1 MRAHGQHRDPV
12 PRPSETGRPDLHR
25 GPPGHR
31 ERRQARRGTF
41 EGRAEGRQV
50 RGDLLEVLPAAGPRP
65 GRRPGEAREQRDAL
79 RQAEQ
84 RDGPH
89 PPHGGLPGP
98 HAGRAVRAERFHPQ
112 GAEAAR
118 RAPRLHPRWVWH
130 GPDGDEAAGPRGRDG
145 PGAREGDGEVR
156 RRVLARRAR
165 GRDCR
170 SERPAVGPRP
180 AVRDERGLPH
190 GRDIRILRGSEVR
203 AGGTRSPHKIS
214 RHRNLVQRV
223 GDEGEADRPD
233 HGEAEGHRGRAGD
246 AGKAR
251 RPRVY
256 WLTAKYLY
264 ARRGLILV
272 IGMGDDETR
281 KAFLKGFEDGL
292 KAAWREIASL
302 MSRGYSSTELMV
314 FAKSKIAV
322 LYRDVEAMEAR
333 LLEEEGIPVVGGG
346 EMVARKDLRRR
357 GAYLVREPKAER
369 VFELFGDL
377 LRSEARGLCITRIHP
392 DDART
397 RYGLET
403 AGFIWLSKSP
413 GQKGKDMAIAE
424 PTALVDIA
432 SAISEFASDGGN
444 AAVLLE
450 GLEYLISQNGFPS
463 VMRFLQKVNEKIVIN
478 DSYLLISANPAAMKE
493 QEYTVLAKE
502 VAGEV

>member
-1 MRAHGQHRDPV
+1 MRHHGQHRDPV
-12 PRPSETGRPDLHR
+12 PRPSEARRPDLHR
-25 GPPGHR
+25 RAARHR
-31 ERRQARRGTF
+31 ERREARGRAP

-50 RGDLLEVLPAAGPRP
+50 RGDLLEILPAAGPRP
-65 GRRPGEAREQRDAL
+65 GRRPGQAREQRDAL
-79 RQAEQ
+79 CQAEQ
-84 RDGPH
+84 RDGPD
-89 PPHGGLPGP
+89 PPHGGLSGP
-98 HAGRAVRAERFHPQ
+98 DAGRSVRAERFHLE
-112 GAEAAR
+112 GAEETR
-118 RAPRLHPRWVWH
+118 RAARLHPRRLRH
-130 GPDGDEAAGPRGRDG
+130 GPHGDEAAGLGGRDG
-145 PGAREGDGEVR
+145 PRAREGDGEVR
-156 RRVLARRAR
+156 RRVLAGRAR
-165 GRDCR
+165 SGDRR
-170 SERPAVGPRP
+170 GERPTVGPRP
-180 AVRDERGLPH
+180 SVRHECGMPH
-190 GRDIRILRGSEVR
+190 GRDVRIFRRSEVR
-203 AGGTRSPHKIS
+203 AGRARGPHEVP
-214 RHRNLVQRV
+214 RARDFVQRI

-233 HGEAEGHRGRAGD
+233 HVEAQRHRGRAGN
-246 AGKAR
+246 AGQAR

-256 WLTAKYLY
+256 WIGAKSLY
-264 ARRGLILV
+264 ARRGLSLAT
-272 IGMGDDETR
+272 GMGDDEKR

-292 KAAWREIASL
+292 KSAWREIAAL
-302 MSRGYSSTELMV
+302 MTRGYSSTELMV
-314 FAKSKIAV
+314 FAKSKMAV
-322 LYRDVEAMEAR
+322 LYRDVEAMEAHIID
-333 LLEEEGIPVVGGG
+333 EEGIPVVGGG
-346 EMVARKDLRRR
+346 ELAARKDLRRR

>member
-1 MRAHGQHRDPV
+1 MRHHGQHRDPV
-12 PRPSETGRPDLHR
+12 PRPSEARRPDLHR
-25 GPPGHR
+25 RAARHR
-31 ERRQARRGTF
+31 ERWQARGRAP

-65 GRRPGEAREQRDAL
+65 GRRPGQAREQRDAL

-84 RDGPH
+84 RDGLD
-89 PPHGGLPGP
+89 PPDGGLPGAHP
-98 HAGRAVRAERFHPQ
+98 GGAIRAERFHLE
-112 GAEAAR
+112 GSADAR
-118 RAPRLHPRWVWH
+118 RAPRIHPRRIRT
-130 GPDGDEAAGPRGRDG
+130 GPDGDEAGGPRGRDG
-145 PGAREGDGEVR
+145 LGAREGDGEVR

-203 AGGTRSPHKIS
+203 AGGPRSPDEVP
-214 RHRNLVQRV
+214 RDRDFLQRA
-223 GDEGEADRPD
+223 GDEGEADRPA
-233 HGEAEGHRGRAGD
+233 HVEAEGHRGRAGD
-246 AGKAR
+246 AGQAR

-256 WLTAKYLY
+256 WLTAKSLY
-264 ARRGLILV
+264 ARRGLSLAT
-272 IGMGDDETR
+272 GMGDDEKR
-281 KAFLKGFEDGL
+281 KAFLKGFEEGL
-292 KAAWREIASL
+292 KAAWREIAAL
-302 MSRGYSSTELMV
+302 MTRGYSSTELMV
-314 FAKSKIAV
+314 FAKSKMAV
-322 LYRDVEAMEAR
+322 LYREVEAMEAR
-333 LLEEEGIPVVGGG
+333 LLDEEGIPVIGGG
-346 EMVARKDLRRR
+346 EMTARKDLRRR

-369 VFELFGDL
+369 VFELFVDL
-377 LRSEARGLCITRIHP
+377 LRSEVRGLCITRIHP